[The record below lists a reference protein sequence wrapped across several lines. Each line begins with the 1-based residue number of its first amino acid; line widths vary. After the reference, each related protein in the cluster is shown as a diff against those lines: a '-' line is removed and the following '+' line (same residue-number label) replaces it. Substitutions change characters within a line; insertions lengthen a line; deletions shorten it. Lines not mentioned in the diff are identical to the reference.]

1 MVLFGPAKVMTGLG
15 EYCRC
20 VLDWLSST
28 LRLISTSTLWTARV
42 QKCREYFARQ
52 TPFVKYLLHC
62 RVKVLYARNFAPG
75 TRPQECSIRFFLK
88 STRGCTNVL
97 KAPVLAVVVITNIQ
111 GRNYH
116 RVSYLLNM
124 YAVTCALV
132 AIRGEVHVG
141 CTRLP
146 VGLLALDVGPHVS
159 IPGTLYMLRWG
170 LGLYVDRCVP
180 LQPQAYAY
188 ITAMLAVALHD
199 SSSWTSWSSEPTDPR
214 AITILHTTSN

>member
-1 MVLFGPAKVMTGLG
+1 MTGLG

-52 TPFVKYLLHC
+52 TPFVKYSLHC

-75 TRPQECSIRFFLK
+75 TLPQECSIRFFLK

-141 CTRLP
+141 CTRLA
-146 VGLLALDVGPHVS
+146 VGAACTGCWATCIYS
-159 IPGTLYMLRWG
+159 RYII
-170 LGLYVDRCVP
+170 
-180 LQPQAYAY
+180 YAEMGAW
-188 ITAMLAVALHD
+188 IVRRPM
-199 SSSWTSWSSEPTDPR
+199 R
-214 AITILHTTSN
+214 AIAAASICLHHCHVGCGTA